1 MEKESKHDPI
11 GAIAKAHKD
20 FYDAFIK
27 AGFNEQ
33 QSLALMMNLM
43 NTMLGK
49 MNAQNATDTAFWN
62 AVRKNGIGL
71 S

>member
-1 MEKESKHDPI
+1 MTQDSKPDPI

-20 FYDAFIK
+20 FYDAFLK
-27 AGFNEQ
+27 AGFTEQ
-33 QSLALMMNLM
+33 QALTLMINLM

-49 MNAQNATDTAFWN
+49 MNSTNATDAAFWN